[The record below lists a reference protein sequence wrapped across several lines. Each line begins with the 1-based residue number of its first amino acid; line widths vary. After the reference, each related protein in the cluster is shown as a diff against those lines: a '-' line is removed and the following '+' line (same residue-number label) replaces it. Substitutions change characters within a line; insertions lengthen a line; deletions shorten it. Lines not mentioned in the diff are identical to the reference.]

1 MLDASKT
8 RINDLV
14 PSLQLVTAPN
24 ADALEHLG
32 NALGLEE
39 DVPEEVVRGRN
50 QRDLSLQIEENFR
63 LLFEQAATTRERAR
77 LMSVKLPHV

>member
-8 RINDLV
+8 LINDLV
-14 PSLQLVTAPN
+14 PSLQLVTVPN

-39 DVPEEVVRGRN
+39 AVPKEVVRGRN
-50 QRDLSLQIEENFR
+50 QRDLSLQIEEN
-63 LLFEQAATTRERAR
+63 L
-77 LMSVKLPHV
+77 